1 MSGVPVMLLALGG
14 LVVGLAGLVVGV
26 VVLVQLARVRR
37 SGISHAQ
44 YDARAIQ
51 RLHAGL
57 DDLRLWLS
65 EALRHVAVV
74 RYDAFGDQSGNT
86 SWSMALLD
94 DAGDGVVVTTINGRD
109 SGRAYAKNV
118 RGGAS
123 DVPLSPEEK
132 EAVNYAMDHPP
143 VK

>member
-1 MSGVPVMLLALGG
+1 MVVAFTG

-26 VVLVQLARVRR
+26 IALGQARRLRR
-37 SGISHAQ
+37 AEISHAQ
-44 YDARAIQ
+44 YDARALQ

-57 DDLRLWLS
+57 DELRLGLS

-74 RYDAFGDQSGNT
+74 RYDAFGDQAGTT

-94 DAGDGVVVTTINGRD
+94 DAGDGVVVTTINGRE

-132 EAVNYAMDHPP
+132 EALNYAMDR
-143 VK
+143 

>member
-1 MSGVPVMLLALGG
+1 MSGVPVMVLAFGG
-14 LVVGLAGLVVGV
+14 LAIGLAGLVVGAIA
-26 VVLVQLARVRR
+26 LGQVRR
-37 SGISHAQ
+37 LRQAEISHAQ
-44 YDARAIQ
+44 YDARALQ

-57 DDLRLWLS
+57 DDLRLGLS

-74 RYDAFGDQSGNT
+74 RYDAFGDQAGTT

-94 DAGDGVVVTTINGRD
+94 DAGDGVVVTTINGRE

-132 EAVNYAMDHPP
+132 EALNYAMDR
-143 VK
+143 

>member
-1 MSGVPVMLLALGG
+1 MVLALGG
-14 LVVGLAGLVVGV
+14 LAVGVAGLVVAAIALMQV
-26 VVLVQLARVRR
+26 KRLRR
-37 SGISHAQ
+37 SEISHAQ
-44 YDARAIQ
+44 YDARALQ

-57 DDLRLWLS
+57 DDLRLGLS

-74 RYDAFGDQSGNT
+74 RYDAFGDQAGTT

-94 DAGDGVVVTTINGRD
+94 DAGDGVVVTTINGRE

-132 EAVNYAMDHPP
+132 EALNYAMDR
-143 VK
+143 

>member
-1 MSGVPVMLLALGG
+1 MVLAFGG
-14 LVVGLAGLVVGV
+14 LAIGLAGLVVGAIA
-26 VVLVQLARVRR
+26 LGQVRR
-37 SGISHAQ
+37 LRQAEISHAQ
-44 YDARAIQ
+44 YDARALQ

-57 DDLRLWLS
+57 DDLRLGLS

-74 RYDAFGDQSGNT
+74 RYDAFGDQAGTT

-94 DAGDGVVVTTINGRD
+94 DAGDGVVVTTINGRE

-132 EAVNYAMDHPP
+132 EALNYAMDR
-143 VK
+143 

>member
-1 MSGVPVMLLALGG
+1 MTDPTLIAALGG
-14 LVVGLAGLVVGV
+14 LVLGLAGLGAAAIA
-26 VVLVQLARVRR
+26 LVQLSKMRR
-37 SGISHAQ
+37 SEITHAQ

-57 DDLRLWLS
+57 DDLRLGLS

-74 RYDAFGDQSGNT
+74 RYDAFGDQTGTT

-94 DAGDGVVVTTINGRD
+94 DAGDGVIVTTINGRD

-132 EAVNYAMDHPP
+132 EAVNYAM
-143 VK
+143 VNLSR

>member
-1 MSGVPVMLLALGG
+1 MVLAFGG
-14 LVVGLAGLVVGV
+14 LAVGLAGLIVAAIA
-26 VVLVQLARVRR
+26 LVQVKGLRR
-37 SGISHAQ
+37 SELSHAQ
-44 YDARAIQ
+44 YDARALQ

-57 DDLRLWLS
+57 DDLRLGLS

-74 RYDAFGDQSGNT
+74 RYDAFGDQAGTT

-94 DAGDGVVVTTINGRD
+94 DAGDGVIVTTINGRE

-132 EAVNYAMDHPP
+132 EAVNYAMDLGR
-143 VK
+143 

>member
-1 MSGVPVMLLALGG
+1 MPGLPVILALGG
-14 LVVGLAGLVVGV
+14 LVVGLAGLVLGV
-26 VVLVQLARVRR
+26 IALVQLRRIRR
-37 SGISHAQ
+37 SEMTHAQ
-44 YDARAIQ
+44 YDARALQ

-57 DDLRLWLS
+57 DDLRLGLS

-74 RYDAFGDQSGNT
+74 RYDAFGDQAGNT

-94 DAGDGVVVTTINGRD
+94 DAGDGVIVTTINGRE

-132 EAVNYAMDHPP
+132 EAVNYAMDQPAL
-143 VK
+143 K